1 MWMEKGVKIMKK
13 HSRVKAVVS
22 LDAIAHNFSEMHK
35 NIQKDTKIIAVLK
48 ADGYGHGASVIAHLI
63 EDYDYIWGFAAAT
76 AQEALS
82 LVSDGVT
89 KPVLILGHVFEE
101 DYEELAA
108 ADVRIAVSEAASAKG
123 YAAAGKSLGKT
134 VHIHLA
140 LDTGMSRIGFSDSQ
154 ESLEEIAALEKI
166 PNLKIEGIF
175 THFARADEED
185 ITPAVEQFEKF
196 MNFKEH
202 LKKIGVHIPMWH
214 CSNSAGIIRL
224 PQANL
229 NAVRA
234 GITIY
239 GIYPSK
245 EVERDV
251 IRLLPAMELKSHVS
265 FVKTLPQGRAISYGG
280 TFVTKKDT
288 VVATIPVGYAD
299 GYPRSLSN
307 KGWVLI
313 HGKKAPILGRV
324 CMDQFMVDVTG
335 IPGVHTGDS
344 VTLMGKDGEEFL
356 SVEELGDLSGRFSY
370 EFICD
375 ISRRVPRVYIKNNE
389 ECGEF

>member
-1 MWMEKGVKIMKK
+1 MKK

-22 LDAIAHNFSEMHK
+22 LDSIAHNFSEMRK
-35 NIQKDTKIIAVLK
+35 NIHKDTKIIAVLK
-48 ADGYGHGASVIAHLI
+48 ADGYGHGAGAIAHLI
-63 EDYDYIWGFAAAT
+63 EDYDYIWGFAVAT

-82 LVSDGVT
+82 LVSNGTT

-101 DYEELAA
+101 DYKELAA

-196 MNFKEH
+196 MTFTERLKER
-202 LKKIGVHIPMWH
+202 GVHIPMKH

-265 FVKTLPQGRAISYGG
+265 FVKTLPKGRAISYGG
-280 TFVTKKDT
+280 TFVTERDT

-324 CMDQFMVDVTG
+324 CMDQFMVDVTE
-335 IPGVHTGDS
+335 ISGVHTGDS

-389 ECGEF
+389 EYGEF

>member
-1 MWMEKGVKIMKK
+1 MKK

-22 LDAIAHNFSEMHK
+22 LDAIAHNFSEMRK
-35 NIQKDTKIIAVLK
+35 NIHKDTKIIAVLK
-48 ADGYGHGASVIAHLI
+48 ADGYGHGAGAIAHLI
-63 EDYDYIWGFAAAT
+63 EDYDYIWGFAVAT

-82 LVSDGVT
+82 LVSNGTT

-101 DYEELAA
+101 DYKELAA
-108 ADVRIAVSEAASAKG
+108 ADVRIAVSAAASAKG

-196 MNFKEH
+196 MTFTER
-202 LKKIGVHIPMWH
+202 LKKRGVHIPMKH

-265 FVKTLPQGRAISYGG
+265 FVKTLPKGRAISYGG
-280 TFVTKKDT
+280 TFVTEKDT

-324 CMDQFMVDVTG
+324 CMDQFMVDVTE

-356 SVEELGDLSGRFSY
+356 SVEELGDLSDRFSY

-389 ECGEF
+389 EYGEF

>member
-1 MWMEKGVKIMKK
+1 MKK